1 MDRPWVKQKGE
12 RFSFLVW
19 ATPGAKKS
27 EVVGLLGD
35 ALKIKIAA
43 KPIEGEANK
52 ELIRF
57 LAHSMGL
64 SKQDVIFE
72 SGETSRHKRV
82 SLPQTQSVEQFIK
95 KVEDA

>member
-1 MDRPWVKQKGE
+1 MDKEWVKQRDG
-12 RFSFLVW
+12 RFSLLIW

-27 EVVGLLGD
+27 EIVGILGD
-35 ALKIKIAA
+35 ALKIKLAA
-43 KPIEGEANK
+43 KPVEGEANK

-64 SKQDVIFE
+64 SKQEVIFE

-82 SLPQTQSVEQFIK
+82 SLPQTQNVEQFIK